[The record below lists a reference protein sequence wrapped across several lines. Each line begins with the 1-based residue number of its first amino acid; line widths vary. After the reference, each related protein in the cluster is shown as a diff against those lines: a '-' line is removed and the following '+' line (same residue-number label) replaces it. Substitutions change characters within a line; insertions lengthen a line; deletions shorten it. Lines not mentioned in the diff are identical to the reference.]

1 MGARRSDK
9 GKLGRERENEQTELF
24 SCTRKDN
31 TDLTERMRV
40 EFNCVEEAEA
50 VPSVVAAH
58 SVLDA

>member
-1 MGARRSDK
+1 M
-9 GKLGRERENEQTELF
+9 ELF

-31 TDLTERMRV
+31 TDLTEKMRV

-50 VPSVVAAH
+50 VPSGGAAH